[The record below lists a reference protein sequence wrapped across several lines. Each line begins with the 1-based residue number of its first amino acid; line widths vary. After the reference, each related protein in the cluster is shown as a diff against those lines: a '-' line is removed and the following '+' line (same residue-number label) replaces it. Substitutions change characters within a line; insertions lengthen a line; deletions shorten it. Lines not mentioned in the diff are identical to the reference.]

1 MEAPFGLGQF
11 SGVGANSPEWEP
23 IFHSGDNVNSPEF
36 DKHLRPQG
44 ATGAPAS
51 PSTGLL

>member
-23 IFHSGDNVNSPEF
+23 ILHSGDNFNSPEF
-36 DKHLRPQG
+36 DKHLQPPG